1 VSRMDQRTIGSGRQE
16 ALRDV
21 TMLLDLAISRFRGS
35 ILLDSRTKELVR
47 GCLEAAKQELGQ
59 LAEPN
64 GAANSNVH
72 KEVTTMWSKLFGGG
86 DGLPR
91 EKVDAVVRVIDR
103 YLAEE
108 AELRRLQSE
117 KQTIHPRDL
126 PPEKR
131 RALIEEVSAILAD
144 TKK

>member
-1 VSRMDQRTIGSGRQE
+1 MAAEAISSERQE
-16 ALRDV
+16 ALGEV
-21 TMLLDLAISRFRGS
+21 TMLLDLAISRSRGS
-35 ILLDSRTKELVR
+35 ILLDERTKELVR

-59 LAEPN
+59 LAEPYD
-64 GAANSNVH
+64 AANGNAR
-72 KEVTTMWSKLFGGG
+72 KEEVTTMWSKLFGGG

-91 EKVDAVVRVIDR
+91 EKVDAVVHVIDR
-103 YLAEE
+103 HLAEE

-131 RALIEEVSAILAD
+131 QALIEEVFAIIAD
-144 TKK
+144 TRTK